1 MPFLKKNKGDD
12 ANLGFDVPDFNP
24 GESKERAPEVPK
36 IPNYEQ
42 EFGTIKKEVNKPIIA
57 QPKQQPR
64 INIPERKPMDNVNRV
79 SGDKPVFVKIDN
91 YQDAMSNI
99 DKVKDMIGEAED
111 LLDNI
116 HKLRADEDREL
127 ESWHRSLDKL
137 KDRLLNVDRKL
148 FEL

>member
-12 ANLGFDVPDFNP
+12 TNLGLDVPNFNP
-24 GESKERAPEVPK
+24 GEPVEKAPEVSKVPT
-36 IPNYEQ
+36 YEH
-42 EFGTIKKEVNKPIIA
+42 EFGTIKKEVGKPIIT

-64 INIPERKPMDNVNRV
+64 VNIPERKPIENINRV
-79 SGDKPVFVKIDN
+79 SGEKPVFVKIDN
-91 YQDAMSNI
+91 YQDAIDNI
-99 DKVKDMIGEAED
+99 DKVKEMISDAEG

-116 HKLRADEDREL
+116 HKLRSDEDREL
-127 ESWHRSLDKL
+127 ENWHRSLDKL

>member
-12 ANLGFDVPDFNP
+12 VNLGLDVPNFNP
-24 GESKERAPEVPK
+24 GESKEKAPEVSSVPS
-36 IPNYEQ
+36 YQ
-42 EFGTIKKEVNKPIIA
+42 HEFGTIKKEVNKPIIA
-57 QPKQQPR
+57 QPRQQPQV
-64 INIPERKPMDNVNRV
+64 NIPERKPIENVNRV

-91 YQDAMSNI
+91 YQDAMDNI
-99 DKVKDMIGEAED
+99 DKVKDMIGDAED
-111 LLDNI
+111 LLENI

-127 ESWHRSLDKL
+127 ENWHRSLDKL